1 MTHLYLHA
9 TVDAGNVT
17 HVAYNKTPLKGQT
30 RALKTLQT
38 LANARILNY
47 DDLNQKPNA
56 LMQKAAEDVKGWYE
70 ARRSCFSI
78 IRDFFA
84 HLFCMTTEYDQII
97 SLVDKIKAFKAYT
110 IHDYANRVFDQL
122 MAYPAFNSCDEKV
135 ATLDDNI
142 KKEVAER
149 LYGLAVMGGKYNIA
163 EKLLKY
169 CDSDKEVNLIKTYR
183 NYNEFDRIKALLPRL
198 TVGKAEAEQ
207 FLLEEMVRK
216 IHQNRIP
223 SYELLAN
230 YDDNLTIKYLTH
242 RVDELI
248 ARKEFKDL
256 LFENPILYLRK
267 ELVVNPE
274 VVKLIKRYK
283 EAKQVEERII
293 KEKEEATQKL
303 DLKAKEIVN
312 SYGLSTIINL
322 IDDSNFIDNIDLKE
336 RVSHLA
342 YNKALVENDLRTAYK
357 FWKKNSRLSALQ
369 LEQAAIKQK
378 IALFTLED
386 LVGSALTEKK
396 EHCNLLVADKL
407 AKGVYNYS
415 LPKDLNLIAVK
426 EYFRALIA
434 NPSVRGLD
442 EKSKQLVSSQVTAFI
457 EALKVYNGQ
466 IEKYREL
473 YKKDK
478 YDLNIYYEVINY
490 LKDEPILKEYEE
502 FLLKL

>member
-38 LANARILNY
+38 LANSRILNY
-47 DDLNQKPNA
+47 DDLNQKPTA

-70 ARRSCFSI
+70 ARRSCFSV

-84 HLFCMTTEYDQII
+84 HLFCMTTEYDQIN

-122 MAYPAFNSCDEKV
+122 KAYPAFNSCDEKV

-149 LYGLAVMGGKYNIA
+149 LYGLAVMERKYNIA

-169 CDSDKEVNLIKTYR
+169 CDSDIEVNLIKTYR
-183 NYNEFDRIKALLPRL
+183 NSNEFDRIKALLPRL
-198 TVGKAEAEQ
+198 TFGKAEAEQ

-274 VVKLIKRYK
+274 VVKHINRYK

-293 KEKEEATQKL
+293 KEKEEAAQKL
-303 DLKAKEIVN
+303 DSKAKEIVN
-312 SYGLSTIINL
+312 SYGFNTIINL
-322 IDDSNFIDNIDLKE
+322 IDESNFIDTKELKE
-336 RVSHLA
+336 RVCFFA
-342 YNKALVENDLRTAYK
+342 YNKALTEKDLHSAYR
-357 FWKKNSRLSALQ
+357 FWKISTSLPSLN
-369 LEQAAIKQK
+369 
-378 IALFTLED
+378 LED
-386 LVGSALTEKK
+386 AVIANNVAVIPLEDITKFIDKRKLSW
-396 EHCNLLVADKL
+396 LLVKDKL
-407 AKGVYNYS
+407 ANGKYTYI
-415 LPKDLNLIAVK
+415 LPKDLNLIQVR
-426 EYFRALIA
+426 EYFEALISD
-434 NPSVRGLD
+434 PLVKGLD
-442 EKSKQLVSSQVTAFI
+442 DKSKSLVKTQLTTFVET
-457 EALKVYNGQ
+457 LKAYNGQ
-466 IEKYREL
+466 IDKFREL
-473 YKKDK
+473 FKKDN
-478 YDLNIYYEVINY
+478 YHTSIPMDVCSYLNKEPNINV
-490 LKDEPILKEYEE
+490 YEE
-502 FLLKL
+502 FIRTL